1 MTMTI
6 IETPTPV
13 VLRERRHYT
22 TTLTTRFEP
31 IARTIVDRVAGLMCT
46 DVWVLD
52 DQEVVIASSVL
63 KSIGLHFD
71 LANYTAA
78 QNALRIPIGLE
89 GYSGDVIVG
98 EPLNGERI
106 SPRLAT
112 SLVQMLVGQVLTA
125 ERAPHAPERKN
136 TFIYDLLQGAIADEA
151 AIMREASILGLDL
164 ASPRAVIL
172 IEAAQYILET
182 DSHNGATIDVAR
194 VRRRAQIV
202 IGSVVRFFHLPNDTI
217 CAYIGNGE
225 VAVLKA
231 SNTKNLISW
240 ADPHA
245 AQDDMHSS
253 WANLTAL
260 KRAGEA
266 LLEHL
271 HSDINETLSISIGRY
286 HSGIQGIARSYEDA
300 RAALALGR
308 RCYGENRAYCLDSL
322 GAAAFV
328 GISDERT
335 KLELALHLLSPLD
348 HEPELLDTLQV
359 FFSQNCSASETA
371 AKLAIHRNTLTYRL
385 QKITLLTGLD
395 PRRFEEAT
403 QIHLALLLRAFSIHS
418 C

>member
-1 MTMTI
+1 MTVT
-6 IETPTPV
+6 ETRTPV
-13 VLRERRHYT
+13 ILRERPYYT

-31 IARTIVDRVAGLMCT
+31 IARMIVDRVAGLMCT

-52 DQEVVIASSVL
+52 DQEIVVASSVL
-63 KSIGLHFD
+63 RSIGLHFD
-71 LANYTAA
+71 LAHYTTP
-78 QNALRIPIGLE
+78 QSVLRIPISLE

-112 SLVQMLVGQVLTA
+112 SLVQMLVNQVLTA
-125 ERAPHAPERKN
+125 ERAPQPPERKN
-136 TFIYDLLQGAIADEA
+136 TFIYDLLQGTIADEA
-151 AIMREASILGLDL
+151 AVLREASILGLDL
-164 ASPRAVIL
+164 DSPRAVIL
-172 IEAAQYILET
+172 IDAAQYILET
-182 DSHNGATIDVAR
+182 NPNSGGIDTAR

-231 SNTKNLISW
+231 SNTKNLIAW
-240 ADPHA
+240 AGPSA
-245 AQDDMHSS
+245 ALDDMHSS
-253 WANLTAL
+253 WANLAAL

-271 HSDINETLSISIGRY
+271 HGDINETISISIGRY
-286 HSGIQGIARSYEDA
+286 HSGLHGIARSYEDA

-322 GAAAFV
+322 GAVAFV

-359 FFSQNCSASETA
+359 FFAQNCSASETA

-385 QKITLLTGLD
+385 QKIALLTGLD

-403 QIHLALLLRAFSIHS
+403 QIHLALLLRSFSIRP

>member
-1 MTMTI
+1 MTI
-6 IETPTPV
+6 IETRTPV
-13 VLRERRHYT
+13 VLQERLRYT
-22 TTLTTRFEP
+22 TRLVAPFEP
-31 IARTIVDRVAGLMCT
+31 IARTIVDRVAGLMCS

-52 DQEVVIASSVL
+52 EQKVVIASSVPR
-63 KSIGLHFD
+63 SIGLRFD
-71 LANYTAA
+71 LVHYTAA
-78 QNALRIPIGLE
+78 QNALRVPICLD

-112 SLVQMLVGQVLTA
+112 SLVQMLVSQVLTA
-125 ERAPHAPERKN
+125 ERSPQPPERKN

-151 AIMREASILGLDL
+151 AIMREAGILGLDL
-164 ASPRAVIL
+164 DSPRAVIL
-172 IEAAQYILET
+172 IDAAQYILEAHPDGGET
-182 DSHNGATIDVAR
+182 SDAAR

-225 VAVLKA
+225 VGVLKA

-240 ADPHA
+240 ADSRA

-271 HSDINETLSISIGRY
+271 HSDINETISISIGRY
-286 HSGIQGIARSYEDA
+286 HSGLQGIARSYQDA

-308 RCYGENRAYCLDSL
+308 LCDGENRAYSLDSL

-335 KLELALHLLSPLD
+335 KVELALHLLSPLD
-348 HEPELLDTLQV
+348 HEPDLLDTLQV
-359 FFSQNCSASETA
+359 FFAQNCSALETA

-385 QKITLLTGLD
+385 QKIALLTGLD

-403 QIHLALLLRAFSIHS
+403 QIYLALLLRSFSIRP